1 MIVRRRPRPFFHRA
15 NRVQPGG
22 DDGGGAHGGG
32 RGGGEVEGGAPRSVA
47 PSSCEAESIGKPQLK
62 TRFIG
67 LLASN
72 DGGSEEC
79 SAEKG
84 VVNLNI
90 GEILLS
96 DT

>member
-1 MIVRRRPRPFFHRA
+1 MIVRRRPFHRA

-22 DDGGGAHGGG
+22 DDGDGGHGGG
-32 RGGGEVEGGAPRSVA
+32 GEEGGVPRSVD

-72 DGGSEEC
+72 DGGSEE
-79 SAEKG
+79 SAVLKE
-84 VVNLNI
+84 V
-90 GEILLS
+90 S
-96 DT
+96 